1 MLKIKI
7 NFTIFNF
14 KRQKK
19 IFLLKKIKSRV
30 KIYTQEKWTI
40 SSRRNLYTNFHS
52 SIIHKSQ
59 NVETGQMPIDQCMD
73 DQNIAYPHGEVLFNN
88 ERNGIL
94 TLQRWSL
101 KI

>member
-30 KIYTQEKWTI
+30 KIYTQEK
-40 SSRRNLYTNFHS
+40 
-52 SIIHKSQ
+52 
-59 NVETGQMPIDQCMD
+59 
-73 DQNIAYPHGEVLFNN
+73 
-88 ERNGIL
+88 
-94 TLQRWSL
+94 
-101 KI
+101 